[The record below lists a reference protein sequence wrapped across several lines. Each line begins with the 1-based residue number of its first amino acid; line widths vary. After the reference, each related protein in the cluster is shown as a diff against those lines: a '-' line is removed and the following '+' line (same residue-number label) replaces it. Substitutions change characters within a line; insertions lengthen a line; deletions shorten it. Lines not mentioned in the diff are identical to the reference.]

1 MTRHDEDQ
9 DTSHCSDCDE
19 INQCG
24 CIDCKERRKLQDTAR
39 DALVPLRDISSPTSG
54 AEHASYPGSDFNP
67 IHDWLSV
74 GATAPLL
81 PHQPDHGKNSYD
93 LWEPSQERQENPAD
107 SHLSNEINNVM
118 KQEYLD
124 WELRSTASQNDG
136 NNKES
141 RVRSKRT
148 HQ

>member
-1 MTRHDEDQ
+1 
-9 DTSHCSDCDE
+9 
-19 INQCG
+19 
-24 CIDCKERRKLQDTAR
+24 LQDTAR

-54 AEHASYPGSDFNP
+54 AEHASNPGSDFNP
-67 IHDWLSV
+67 IHDWLSEV
-74 GATAPLL
+74 ATAPLL
-81 PHQPDHGKNSYD
+81 LHQPDHGKNSYD